1 MTLSRRTATLLLAF
15 ALGALASEPMTWATY
30 GDKVEKGYL
39 HSWGEE
45 WIDFSADTLAI
56 QVKTEPVRYRRM
68 AWLTLAGDTLR
79 APINRTRLDS
89 MAMVR
94 GVPLPARE
102 EPRAKPA
109 VEKSPVDMEILPK
122 GIAASLGGA
131 ILIGVGAQYA
141 WHCEETFCGESLAKE
156 AIVGTSVVGGA
167 ALLAAGVWWIVD
179 AVQNAK

>member
-1 MTLSRRTATLLLAF
+1 MSLSSRTAALFLAC
-15 ALGALASEPMTWATY
+15 ALGCAASEPMSWGTY

-45 WIDFSADTLAI
+45 WVDFSVDTLAI

-68 AWLTLAGDTLR
+68 AWMTLAGDTLK
-79 APINRTRLDS
+79 APVNRTRLDS
-89 MAMVR
+89 MALAR

-102 EPRAKPA
+102 APRAKPA

-131 ILIGVGAQYA
+131 ILLGVGGQYA
-141 WHCEETFCGESLAKE
+141 AHCEESLCTESLAKE
-156 AIVGTSVVGGA
+156 AVVGTSLLGGA
-167 ALLAAGVWWIVD
+167 ALLAVGVWWIVD